1 MSQTQAARDK
11 RIEIANAHWGPRF
24 VANGVTMSDFQEVTA
39 GIDRWEQWCDA
50 WSARAGI
57 HETLG
62 REALAA
68 GCGLSAAE
76 HLTRAGVC
84 YHFAKFLFVHDPDA
98 MRRAHRKAIEC
109 RQLALPHLRPAG
121 ERVQIPYAGTTLA
134 GILRRPEG
142 IARPPLV
149 VMIMGLDSAKEEMDA
164 YETTFLDRGM
174 ATLAFDGPGQGEAEY
189 ALPIRGDYEVP
200 AAAVLD
206 WVEQRQDVDA
216 TRIGLWGVSLGGYY
230 APRAAAFDKRAKA
243 CVALSGPYDWSDG
256 FDERNELTREAFRVR
271 ARCATMDEARA
282 AAAQLSL
289 AGVAARITCP
299 LYIVAGDRD
308 TLTPP
313 RHAQRLAA
321 EAAGPVVLSIVPG
334 GTHVVNNRSYRYR
347 PQTADWMASQL
358 GARAA

>member
-1 MSQTQAARDK
+1 LSSTQAERDR

-24 VANGVTMSDFQEVTA
+24 VANGVTMSDFHEVTS
-39 GIDRWEQWCDA
+39 GIDRWDRWCDA
-50 WSARAGI
+50 WSTRASV
-57 HETLG
+57 HEALG
-62 REALAA
+62 HEALAA

-98 MRRAHRKAIEC
+98 MRRAHRKAIDC
-109 RQLALPHLRPAG
+109 RQLALPHLAPPG
-121 ERVQIPYAGTTLA
+121 ERVQIPFAGTVLA
-134 GILRRPEG
+134 GILRRPRG

-189 ALPIRGDYEVP
+189 ELPIRGDYEVP
-200 AAAVLD
+200 VAAVLD
-206 WVEQRQDVDA
+206 WVEQRHDVDA
-216 TRIGLWGVSLGGYY
+216 ARVGLWGVSLGGYY

-243 CVALSGPYDWSDG
+243 CVTLSGPYDWSDG

-271 ARCATMDEARA
+271 ARCATMEEARDA
-282 AAAQLSL
+282 AGKLSL

-321 EAAGPVVLSIVPG
+321 EASGPVVLSIVPG

-358 GARAA
+358 GARAV